1 MHANVWLDRWMS
13 QGFKYLADTAEV
25 KLSAKLKSG
34 VKGFKNLVAII
45 KIQVDNK
52 FYIFNFTSCFILIQI
67 SYVYVRAENFFFF
80 TMKSFYSPSVIQHS
94 QQQLHY
100 VELERNMTC
109 KNPMISF
116 WIY

>member
-13 QGFKYLADTAEV
+13 QGFKYLAGTAEV

-52 FYIFNFTSCFILIQI
+52 FYIFNFTSYFVLLQI
-67 SYVYVRAENFFFF
+67 SYVYVRAENFFFYYEKFLF
-80 TMKSFYSPSVIQHS
+80 T
-94 QQQLHY
+94 
-100 VELERNMTC
+100 
-109 KNPMISF
+109 ISDTAF
-116 WIY
+116 TTTASLCGIRKKYDL

>member
-1 MHANVWLDRWMS
+1 MS
-13 QGFKYLADTAEV
+13 QGFKYLADIAEV

-52 FYIFNFTSCFILIQI
+52 FYIFNFTSYFVLLQI
-67 SYVYVRAENFFFF
+67 SYVYVRAENFFF

-109 KNPMISF
+109 KKPINSF